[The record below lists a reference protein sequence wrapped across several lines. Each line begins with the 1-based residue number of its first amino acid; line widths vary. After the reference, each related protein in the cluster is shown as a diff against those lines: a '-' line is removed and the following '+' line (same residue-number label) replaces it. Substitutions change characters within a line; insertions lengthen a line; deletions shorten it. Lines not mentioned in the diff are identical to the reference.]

1 MSDDAS
7 TMTNIGLQFIDS
19 RDARRIRERISETY
33 EDFVLA
39 ARSGGRFE
47 TRGIAILG
55 LTGTG
60 KSEGTVQALE
70 ALGMTETQ
78 AGDPERPFLKLD
90 LGARATLKSLSAA
103 LLEELGW
110 PANQKDSAEAM
121 LRSSRNYM
129 AELSTKILVIDEIQ
143 HIRST
148 GKQDRDDLQDFLKS
162 LVKPRLGQ
170 IIPILIGMPEFNDV
184 LASDGQLDRRYRK
197 VRMSSFDPALDL
209 ARTIRVL
216 KIVAET
222 TGIALGPSVM
232 TQNFAARLMHAG
244 MYAFGE
250 ICVWCQRATAKAHR
264 SGADE
269 LVIEHFQDCYRLE
282 EDCVP
287 ALNPFIADDF
297 ETIKIKP
304 QE

>member
-1 MSDDAS
+1 
-7 TMTNIGLQFIDS
+7 MTNASLRFIDS
-19 RDARRIRERISETY
+19 RDAKLIRERISETY
-33 EDFVLA
+33 DDFEMA
-39 ARSGGRFE
+39 TRTGGRFE

-60 KSEGTVQALE
+60 KSEGVMQALE
-70 ALGMTETQ
+70 ALGMAETK
-78 AGDPERPFLKLD
+78 AGDAQRPFLKLD

-103 LLEELGW
+103 LLEEIGW
-110 PANQKDSAEAM
+110 PSSHRDSAESM
-121 LRSSRNYM
+121 LRSSRGYM
-129 AELSTKILVIDEIQ
+129 AELNTKILVIDEIQ

-148 GKQDRDDLQDFLKS
+148 GKQDREDLQDFLNS
-162 LVKPRLGQ
+162 LVKPRIGQ
-170 IIPILIGMPEFNDV
+170 IIPILIGMPEFNDI

-216 KIVAET
+216 KIIAEN

-232 TQNFAARLMHAG
+232 TQTFAARLMHAG

-250 ICVWCQRATAKAHR
+250 ICVWCQRATAKAR
-264 SGADE
+264 QSGADA
-269 LVIEHFQDCYRLE
+269 LVIEHFQDRYRLE

>member
-1 MSDDAS
+1 MSDYS
-7 TMTNIGLQFIDS
+7 SEMTSFDPLFIHS
-19 RDARRIRERISETY
+19 RDAKRIRERITETY
-33 EDFVLA
+33 EDFVTTIG
-39 ARSGGRFE
+39 SGRRFE
-47 TRGIAILG
+47 TRGIAVLG

-60 KSEGTVQALE
+60 KSEGTMQALE
-70 ALGMTETQ
+70 ALGMSETT

-110 PANQKDSAEAM
+110 PASHKDSAEAM

-129 AELSTKILVIDEIQ
+129 AELKTRILVIDEIQ

-148 GKQDRDDLQDFLKS
+148 GKQDREDLQDFLKS
-162 LVKPRLGQ
+162 LVKPRVGQ

-209 ARTIRVL
+209 ARTIRIL
-216 KIVAET
+216 KIVAEN
-222 TGIALGPSVM
+222 TGSTLGDSVM
-232 TQNFAARLMHAG
+232 TQDFAARLMHAG

-264 SGADE
+264 SGAE
-269 LVIEHFQDCYRLE
+269 EVVIEHFQNCYRQE

-304 QE
+304 QD

>member
-1 MSDDAS
+1 MSDHVS
-7 TMTNIGLQFIDS
+7 TMTNAGPLFIDS
-19 RDARRIRERISETY
+19 RDAKRIRERITETY
-33 EDFVLA
+33 EDFVMA
-39 ARSGGRFE
+39 TRSGRRFE
-47 TRGIAILG
+47 ARGIAILG
-55 LTGTG
+55 STGTG
-60 KSEGTVQALE
+60 KSEGTMQALE
-70 ALGMTETQ
+70 ALGMAETN

-110 PANQKDSAEAM
+110 PARQKDSAEAL

-129 AELSTKILVIDEIQ
+129 AKLNTKILVIDEIQ

-148 GKQDRDDLQDFLKS
+148 GKQDREDLQDFLKS
-162 LVKPRLGQ
+162 LVKPRVGQ

-197 VRMSSFDPALDL
+197 VRMSCFDPALDL

-216 KIVAET
+216 KIVAEN
-222 TGIALGPSVM
+222 TGIALGASVM

-250 ICVWCQRATAKAHR
+250 ICVWCQRAASKAYR
-264 SGADE
+264 SDADE
-269 LVIEHFQDCYRLE
+269 LVIAHFQDCYRQE